1 MCAIP
6 LDKNWLLSSNRIEAS
21 NVPLRQPA
29 TNAGLSL
36 QHLFAY
42 AVFSERALDVMM
54 SVRIAWFQKDNEGQ
68 LLENILHLHKSQAWH
83 LTFGFQMW
91 IICLVGGD
99 EGCSTNHD
107 KATYQL
113 HQAWLRFL
121 RFELRTLMEFA
132 GQPSRNKTTSG
143 RSAKIL
149 QSSPSL
155 LQWSKRRDL
164 AHLYHLIRRESIAGN
179 SCNSFLGRRG
189 MLQDVTS
196 MSQASKR
203 HSVKTSLAGP
213 SMA

>member
-68 LLENILHLHKSQAWH
+68 LLENILHLHKSQAWP

-91 IICLVGGD
+91 ISVWSGVTKAARQIMTKQHNINCIRLGFVFFVLNFGHWWNLRASPTATKQLRAVQPKYSKVPRVS
-99 EGCSTNHD
+99 CSEVKD
-107 KATYQL
+107 VIRPIYII
-113 HQAWLRFL
+113 WYV
-121 RFELRTLMEFA
+121 E
-132 GQPSRNKTTSG
+132 
-143 RSAKIL
+143 
-149 QSSPSL
+149 SPSQEIL
-155 LQWSKRRDL
+155 VIVFLEGEECCKMSLQCHKHPRD
-164 AHLYHLIRRESIAGN
+164 
-179 SCNSFLGRRG
+179 
-189 MLQDVTS
+189 T
-196 MSQASKR
+196 ASKQAY
-203 HSVKTSLAGP
+203 K
-213 SMA
+213 